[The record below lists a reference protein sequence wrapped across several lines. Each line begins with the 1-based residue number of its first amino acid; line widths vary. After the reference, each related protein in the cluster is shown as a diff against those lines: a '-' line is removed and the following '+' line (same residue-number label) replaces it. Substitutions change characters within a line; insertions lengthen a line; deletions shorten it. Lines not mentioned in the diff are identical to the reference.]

1 MQIPIIHA
9 LENEANKSEAQKDD
23 PKAEPILSQLFHVR
37 IQRYGKQG
45 HVFHHENK
53 VKIGCRTWKKE
64 VFLYLFFE
72 FARAVEHWHHR
83 YVYSVKKPRESF

>member
-23 PKAEPILSQLFHVR
+23 PKAEPILMQLFHVR

-53 VKIGCRTWKKE
+53 VKNQLSHLERKKK

-72 FARAVEHWHHR
+72 FARAVEH
-83 YVYSVKKPRESF
+83 